1 MIQNQ
6 RYELI
11 FSEQPGMLSDELGA
25 MPVKDF
31 QDLIPKLWVE
41 GKLLNLGCW

>member
-11 FSEQPGMLSDELGA
+11 FSEQPGMLSDALGA

-31 QDLIPKLWVE
+31 QDFIPKLWVE
-41 GKLLNLGCW
+41 GSC